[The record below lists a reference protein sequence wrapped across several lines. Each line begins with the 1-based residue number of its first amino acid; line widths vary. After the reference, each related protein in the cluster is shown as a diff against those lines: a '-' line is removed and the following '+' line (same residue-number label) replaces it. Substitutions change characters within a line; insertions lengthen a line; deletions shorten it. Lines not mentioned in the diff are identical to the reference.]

1 MLSEDRQ
8 EEEYFSG
15 IPSQSQGSEDTLIVS
30 DEFFIKSW
38 FVKSP
43 KKGFDLLFK
52 RYYTNLCNHAIR
64 YVYSKEIAEDIVAE
78 VFTNFWKNKIYETI
92 TSSYRAYLYTSVRNR
107 AYTCIKVELYRNTTL
122 DSTTKEFQN
131 YETLHVLQP
140 DEILHYHELSQKLE
154 ASIQRLPNQSRKA
167 FQLNRLEGKKYAEVA
182 IEMQI
187 TVSAV
192 ERLLSRALL
201 KLKDDLKSEWLFMGS
216 ILFSLLVDSPQ

>member
-1 MLSEDRQ
+1 MGSEDRQ
-8 EEEYFSG
+8 HEEYFLGKVNKS
-15 IPSQSQGSEDTLIVS
+15 SDAEDTLVVS
-30 DEFFIKSW
+30 DEFFIKTW
-38 FVKSP
+38 FFKSP

-78 VFTNFWKNKIYETI
+78 VFTNFWKNKVYETI
-92 TSSYRAYLYTSVRNR
+92 TSSYRAYLYTAVRNR

-122 DSTTKEFQN
+122 DSSTKEFQN
-131 YETLHVLQP
+131 YETLPVLQP

-182 IEMQI
+182 VEMQI

-192 ERLLSRALL
+192 ERLLSRALI
-201 KLKDDLKSEWLFMGS
+201 KLKDDLKSEWIFIVPVL
-216 ILFSLLVDSPQ
+216 LSLLSEIY